1 MGETVRPGN
10 VLLAGCPSRQ
20 ALDLVA
26 DKWTMLVIKA
36 LADGVRRYGEVRRT
50 VEGISQKM
58 LTQTLRSLERDGL
71 VERTVHPVVPPMV
84 EYRLTPLGATL
95 IEPLSAV
102 SAWAERHMHEVV
114 AAREQAGTP
123 GSSVSVG

>member
-1 MGETVRPGN
+1 MRVIERARPGN

-50 VEGISQKM
+50 AEA
-58 LTQTLRSLERDGL
+58 
-71 VERTVHPVVPPMV
+71 
-84 EYRLTPLGATL
+84 YR
-95 IEPLSAV
+95 
-102 SAWAERHMHEVV
+102 R
-114 AAREQAGTP
+114 RC
-123 GSSVSVG
+123 